1 MELIKTDFFV
11 DAKYNPLH
19 QDFITSKTKL
29 APGITMATFL
39 GGIGD
44 PVTLTHLLEERDKF
58 LLAKQYTLQAHAMK
72 TINDA
77 GSNSEFENLRFQVVE
92 GLYRP
97 AEGEDLDVSDGI
109 NFLMSRGRAVVYE
122 LIGLD
127 GKIDLTQTFNLAVYW
142 KDNLLYEKLILDY
155 DNYNPDNTLNAQ
167 IILVMPEI
175 VPPWSVTYKNEIETR
190 YNNIN
195 QTTNE
200 LLEVLKTTER
210 A

>member
-29 APGITMATFL
+29 AAGITMATFL

-58 LLAKQYTLQAHAMK
+58 LLAKQYVLQAHAMK

-77 GSNSEFENLRFQVVE
+77 GSNSEFENLRLQVVE

-127 GKIDLTQTFNLAVYW
+127 GKIDLTQTFNLAIYW

-167 IILVMPEI
+167 LILIMPEI

>member
-77 GSNSEFENLRFQVVE
+77 GSNSEFENLRLQVVE